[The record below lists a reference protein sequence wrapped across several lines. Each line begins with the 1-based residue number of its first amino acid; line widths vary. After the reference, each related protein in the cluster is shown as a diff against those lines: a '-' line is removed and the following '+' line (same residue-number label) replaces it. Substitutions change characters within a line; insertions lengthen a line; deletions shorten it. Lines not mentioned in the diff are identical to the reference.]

1 MTLAQIKARM
11 IQLQESTRRQS
22 FTSALN
28 ELEIFVDE
36 LPGMIEA
43 LEELEAA
50 NQQQAYVWEINKSIE
65 EEARRTA

>member
-36 LPGMIEA
+36 LPGLIEA

-50 NQQQAYVWEINKSIE
+50 NHQQAYVWELNQSIE

>member
-11 IQLQESTRRQS
+11 IQVIESTKRQS

-28 ELEIFVDE
+28 ELENFVDE
-36 LPGMIEA
+36 LPGMVEAIDEIEA
-43 LEELEAA
+43 AD
-50 NQQQAYVWEINKSIE
+50 QQQAYVWELNQSIE